1 MRATLAV
8 IRGVVLAIIWCLA
21 VVAGVLIGICGAAI
35 TASQNVPR
43 I

>member
-1 MRATLAV
+1 MRTTWAIV
-8 IRGVVLAIIWCLA
+8 RGGVLALIWCLA
-21 VVAGVLIGICGAAI
+21 VVAGVLIGVCGAVI